1 MRAAIVIL
9 GMVGS
14 ALAQEPAQSLFQPET
29 RQMSSL
35 DTTLDGVWRD
45 RGELRGELPIELVGI
60 EQGDNDFRKR
70 TPALERSDRAIAR
83 VDEEALRERRL
94 AILAGES
101 FDASPLPQVIEAAP
115 VPPAARREVPVAPPE
130 SGGWRMP
137 VVIGVFAL
145 LLAWVGR
152 SIRSR

>member
-1 MRAAIVIL
+1 MRALIVIS

-14 ALAQEPAQSLFQPET
+14 ALAQEPAQPLFQTET
-29 RQMSSL
+29 RQMSPL

-45 RGELRGELPIELVGI
+45 RGELRGEQPIELVGI
-60 EQGDNDFRKR
+60 EQGDNDFRSR

-101 FDASPLPQVIEAAP
+101 FDASPLPQVTEAAP
-115 VPPAARREVPVAPPE
+115 PTTAPRRELPVSAPE
-130 SGGWRMP
+130 SSGWRLP

>member
-1 MRAAIVIL
+1 MRAAIVVFTL
-9 GMVGS
+9 AGC
-14 ALAQEPAQSLFQPET
+14 ALAQEPAQPLFQQDSRPMT
-29 RQMSSL
+29 PL

-45 RGELRGELPIELVGI
+45 RGELRGELPVELVGI
-60 EQGDNDFRKR
+60 EQGDNSFRAR
-70 TPALERSDRAIAR
+70 TPALERSDRAVAR

-101 FDASPLPQVIEAAP
+101 FDATPLPQVADAAP
-115 VPPAARREVPVAPPE
+115 PAPAPRRELPAAPPE
-130 SGGWRMP
+130 SGGWRVP
-137 VVIGVFAL
+137 AVIGVFAL